1 MSYYEATVKY
11 LSAEQDRERMD
22 EVISFQVETQ
32 GFIKWNKGLN
42 AKLFAKHY
50 KLEIHC
56 SEK

>member
-22 EVISFQVETQ
+22 EVISFPVETQ
-32 GFIKWNKGLN
+32 GFIKWNKGLD
-42 AKLFAKHY
+42 AKLFTKDY